1 MGRPH
6 KTSIEAIHAK
16 LEGIRQKRHHGRKSR
31 NGKIL
36 RCRDLHLRHGYVIFG
51 QRSRRTPKNDEHSQ
65 QESPRHTGLGGQM
78 NQRYEQIKRTVSKED
93 AITEFVKYLQKNDE
107 EGTEIVMERRSGGY
121 VGNVLEFKFGWKEGT
136 RI

>member
-1 MGRPH
+1 
-6 KTSIEAIHAK
+6 
-16 LEGIRQKRHHGRKSR
+16 
-31 NGKIL
+31 
-36 RCRDLHLRHGYVIFG
+36 
-51 QRSRRTPKNDEHSQ
+51 
-65 QESPRHTGLGGQM
+65 M